1 MTAKTV
7 LEYDRPPAVAPSYLR
22 AATTLGGGLGQGE
35 TIPRIESSIPGM
47 RPDAKAL
54 RDYQKVC
61 GFKGSES
68 LPITYP
74 HVMAFP
80 VHMAVMTHSDFPLKL
95 LGLVHVRNK
104 ITQQRALAPDEAL
117 DLKVRV
123 GGHRDVHNGV
133 EFDLVT
139 EYFDASKV
147 PVWTG
152 LSTMLSRGKGTGK
165 KSGKK
170 PGSKNGDD
178 DKALEFGRYA
188 TWDAPANIGRN
199 YAASAGDY
207 NPIHLSALSAK
218 LFGFPRAIAHGMW
231 LKART
236 AAQVEGELTQS
247 AYSIEVAFK
256 RPVLLPSSVMLKY
269 NPGKKGIDFLLSDPD
284 GETKHVFGNVTYL

>member
-1 MTAKTV
+1 MTAKIE
-7 LEYDRPPAVAPSYLR
+7 LDYDRPPAVALLYLR
-22 AATTLGGGLGQGE
+22 AATTLGGGLDADE

-47 RPDAKAL
+47 RPKPKAL
-54 RDYQKVC
+54 RDYEKAC
-61 GFKGSES
+61 GFRDDKS
-68 LPITYP
+68 LPVTYP

-80 VHMAVMTHSDFPLKL
+80 VHMAVMTHKDFPLKL

-104 ITQQRALAPDEAL
+104 ITQQRALGRDESL
-117 DLKVRV
+117 DLKVFV
-123 GGHRDVHNGV
+123 GGHRDMHNGV

-139 EYFDASKV
+139 EYYDASKA

-165 KSGKK
+165 K
-170 PGSKNGDD
+170 KNDE
-178 DKALEFGRYA
+178 DKTLEFGRYA
-188 TWDAPANIGRN
+188 TWDAPADTGRR

-236 AAQVEGELTQS
+236 AAEISRELKSQ
-247 AYSIEVAFK
+247 AYSMEVAFK

-269 NPGKKGIDFLLSDPD
+269 NPSERGIDFLLSDPD
-284 GETKHVFGNVTYL
+284 GETRHMSGNVSYL

>member
-1 MTAKTV
+1 MTAKTL

-22 AATTLGGGLGQGE
+22 AVSNFGGGLGTDE
-35 TIPRIESSIPGM
+35 TIPTIQATIANQRADAESLESY
-47 RPDAKAL
+47 R
-54 RDYQKVC
+54 RVC
-61 GFKGSES
+61 GFKPGKT
-68 LPITYP
+68 LPVTYP

-104 ITQQRALAPDEAL
+104 ITQHRDIASDEAL
-117 DLKVRV
+117 NLSVQV
-123 GGHRDVHNGV
+123 GGHRDAHNGI

-139 EYFDASKV
+139 EYTDADGQTL
-147 PVWTG
+147 WTG
-152 LSTMLSRGKGTGK
+152 LSTMLSRGKSTGSKSGK
-165 KSGKK
+165 KSGRKQGEEDE
-170 PGSKNGDD
+170 P
-178 DKALEFGRYA
+178 LEFGRYA
-188 TWDAPANIGRN
+188 TWDVPADTGRR
-199 YAASAGDY
+199 YAGCAGDY

-236 AAQVEGELTQS
+236 AAEITGQLQQS

-269 NPGKKGIDFLLSDPD
+269 SPDERGVEFLLSDPD
-284 GETKHVFGNVTYL
+284 GETRHMTGQVNYL

>member
-1 MTAKTV
+1 
-7 LEYDRPPAVAPSYLR
+7 
-22 AATTLGGGLGQGE
+22 
-35 TIPRIESSIPGM
+35 
-47 RPDAKAL
+47 
-54 RDYQKVC
+54 
-61 GFKGSES
+61 
-68 LPITYP
+68 
-74 HVMAFP
+74 MAFP
-80 VHMAVMTHSDFPLKL
+80 VHMAVMTHKDFPLKL

-104 ITQQRALAPDEAL
+104 ITQQRALGRDEAL
-117 DLKVRV
+117 DLKVFV

-139 EYFDASKV
+139 EYYDASKT

-170 PGSKNGDD
+170 SGKKKKDE

-188 TWDAPANIGRN
+188 TWDAPADTGRR

-236 AAQVEGELTQS
+236 AAEISQELNSQ
-247 AYSIEVAFK
+247 AYSMEVAFK

-269 NPGKKGIDFLLSDPD
+269 NPSESGIDFLLSDPD
-284 GETKHVFGNVTYL
+284 GETRHMSGNVSYL